1 MATREEVSGV
11 FTNMAARFNPEKAQG
26 VDATIQFDLSGD
38 NGGMYWLKIDN
49 GTCTSGEGAVADPKL
64 TVSATGDAWYD
75 IASGKANVMQAFMG
89 GKLKVKGDMGL
100 GMKLQSMF
108 GL

>member
-1 MATREEVSGV
+1 MATHEELAQV
-11 FTNMAARFNPEKAQG
+11 FSQMVERFKPEKAEG
-26 VDATIQFDLSGD
+26 VEATIQFDLSGE
-38 NGGMYWLKIDN
+38 NGGMYWFKIEN
-49 GTCTSGEGAVADPKL
+49 GTCVSGEGAVENPKL
-64 TVSATGDAWYD
+64 TVSASGDAWFD